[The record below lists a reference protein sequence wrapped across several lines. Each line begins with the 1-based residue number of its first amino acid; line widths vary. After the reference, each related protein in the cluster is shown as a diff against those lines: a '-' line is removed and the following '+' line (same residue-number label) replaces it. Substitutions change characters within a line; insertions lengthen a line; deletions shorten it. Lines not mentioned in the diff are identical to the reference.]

1 MTNAF
6 ESAREKVRNSA
17 SSIFSKTD
25 VLQLLI
31 DAESQHNQTTADQLG
46 IEEALDQVSEEIH
59 TVLGHFDFD
68 QITSVEMYD
77 RSITLD
83 FDVAALSDDI
93 DVAVES
99 VKTRF
104 TAK

>member
-17 SSIFSKTD
+17 SSIFSKSD

-46 IEEALDQVSEEIH
+46 IEEALDQVSEEIYS
-59 TVLGHFDFD
+59 VLNNYDFD
-68 QITSVEMYD
+68 QITEVGLCD
-77 RSITLD
+77 RDITLD
-83 FDVAALSDDI
+83 FDVAALCDDLG
-93 DVAVES
+93 VAVDT

-104 TAK
+104 ATK

>member
-31 DAESQHNQTTADQLG
+31 DAESQHNQTTADKLG
-46 IEEALDQVSEEIH
+46 IEEALDQVREEIH
-59 TVLGHFDFD
+59 TVLDNYNFD
-68 QITSVEMYD
+68 QITEVEVYN
-77 RSITLD
+77 REITLSYE
-83 FDVAALSDDI
+83 VAALCDDI
-93 DVAVES
+93 NVAVDT